1 MSRNEWRIAVLGPED
16 MTAWR
21 QMRQTL
27 WPEMTGEENLSETE
41 SMLAAESR
49 FFIRIA
55 FDPQGGAI
63 GFAEAAL
70 RTDYVN
76 GCATSPVVFL
86 EGIYVE
92 PQLRRQGVARA
103 LADAVEE
110 WGRKMGCREFAS
122 DALLE
127 NTSSHSMHRRLGFE
141 ETERV
146 VFFRRDL
153 LS

>member
-1 MSRNEWRIAVLGPED
+1 MSEWRVASPDLGQ

-21 QMRQTL
+21 QMRKTL
-27 WPEMTGEENLSETE
+27 WPEMTEDENLHEIEAMMTET
-41 SMLAAESR
+41 SR
-49 FFIRIA
+49 FFVRIA
-55 FDPQGGAI
+55 LNKEDKPV
-63 GFAEAAL
+63 GFVEATV
-70 RTDYVN
+70 RNDYVN

-92 PQLRRQGVARA
+92 PEARRQGIARTLVGA
-103 LADAVEE
+103 AEE
-110 WGRKMGCREFAS
+110 WGRMMDCREFAS

-127 NTSSHSMHRRLGFE
+127 NSDSHAMHRALGFE

-146 VFFRRDL
+146 VCFRKDL

>member
-1 MSRNEWRIAVLGPED
+1 
-16 MTAWR
+16 
-21 QMRQTL
+21 MRQAL
-27 WPEMTGEENLSETE
+27 WPEMTAEENLSETE

-49 FFIRIA
+49 FFIRVA
-55 FDPQGGAI
+55 LDARGRAA
-63 GFAEAAL
+63 GFVEAAL
-70 RTDYVN
+70 RTDSVN

-92 PQLRRQGVARA
+92 PQLRRQGVSRA
-103 LADAVEE
+103 LVHAVEE
-110 WGRKMGCREFAS
+110 WGRKIGCREFAS

-127 NTSSHSMHRRLGFE
+127 NTSSHSMHRGLGFE

-146 VFFRRDL
+146 VYFRKRL